1 MAFCP
6 ECRTPYEVVPD
17 TGARWTGH
25 EEEARLEHQL
35 RLYAPPAA
43 LGVAFVAMYSDGLRA
58 IARIFDSM
66 WLHELG
72 HAATAWLSGF
82 PAFPGPWK
90 TSISETR
97 SPLLVVIVAALL
109 VGGGVWAWRTGRRR
123 LALAAAAV
131 LVVQMVFTV
140 VLRRR
145 QAEAMI
151 LFFGDGGALVLGALL
166 VATFWAP
173 VGSHLHTSWLRWGFL
188 ALGAFGFMDPFTT
201 WWRARRDSDAI
212 PFGVIDGVG
221 DSDATRLV
229 DVHHWGIGSLAT
241 RYVLVGVVCLAALAV
256 LGVAEARRRATSQTR

>member
-1 MAFCP
+1 MTADSRCASCGAPRLPMAFCP
-6 ECRTPYEVVPD
+6 ECRAPYQAAAVD

-25 EEEARLEHQL
+25 EEEARVEHQL

-43 LGVAFVAMYSDGLRA
+43 LALGFVAMYSDGIRSLV
-58 IARIFDSM
+58 RIFDTM

-97 SPLLVVIVAALL
+97 SPLLIVVVAALL
-109 VGGGVWAWRTGRRR
+109 VAGGVWAWRTGRRR
-123 LALAAAAV
+123 LVYAAGAV
-131 LVVQMVFTV
+131 LAVQLVFTL
-140 VLRRR
+140 VLKRR

-151 LFFGDGGALVLGALL
+151 LFFGDGGALVLGAAL

-188 ALGAFGFMDPFTT
+188 AL
-201 WWRARRDSDAI
+201 
-212 PFGVIDGVG
+212 
-221 DSDATRLV
+221 
-229 DVHHWGIGSLAT
+229 
-241 RYVLVGVVCLAALAV
+241 
-256 LGVAEARRRATSQTR
+256 